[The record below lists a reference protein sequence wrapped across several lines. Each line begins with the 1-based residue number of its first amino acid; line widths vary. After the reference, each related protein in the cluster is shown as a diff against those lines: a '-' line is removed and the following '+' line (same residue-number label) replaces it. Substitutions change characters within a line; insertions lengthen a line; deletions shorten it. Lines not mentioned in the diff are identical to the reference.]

1 MTRRYL
7 HGFGNEHESEALPGA
22 LPEGRFSPQRPPFG
36 LYTEQLSSTAFTA
49 PRAKNRRTWFY
60 RIRPSVRQGAFKA
73 MGNGAWATAPLN
85 DEPPPPE
92 PMRWSPPALPE
103 APTDFVEG
111 LTTYAA
117 AGNCADQTGCAIHLY
132 AANRSMIRRYL
143 NIADGEALMVPQLGA
158 LALRTEC
165 GVLEVAPGEIAIVPR
180 GMKFAVDLLDDAA
193 RGYVCENYG
202 APLELPERGPV
213 GANGFAN
220 ERDFHYPAAAFE
232 DLDGEFELI
241 LKFAGQL
248 HSAAL
253 DHSPLDVVAWT
264 GNSAPCKYDLARFNA
279 MGSVTYDHPDPSINT
294 VLTSPSNRPG
304 VANLDFV
311 VFPPRWS
318 VAEDTFRPPW
328 FHRNLMS
335 EFMGLISGTYD
346 AKAEGF
352 VPGGASLHNAM
363 VPHGPDAA
371 TVAAAEAADLAP
383 RNMDDGLAFMFE
395 SRTLLTP
402 TAHAWSTPSR
412 QRDYADCWQGLAK
425 RFSPP

>member
-1 MTRRYL
+1 MTRRHL

-22 LPEGRFSPQRPPFG
+22 LPQGRFSPQRPPFG
-36 LYTEQLSSTAFTA
+36 LYAEQLSSTAFTT

-60 RIRPSVRQGAFKA
+60 RIRPSVRHGPFKA
-73 MGNGAWATAPLN
+73 IDNGAWATAPLGGA
-85 DEPPPPE
+85 PTPPE
-92 PMRWSPPALPE
+92 PMRWNPPQLPE
-103 APTDFVEG
+103 ETTDFVDG
-111 LTTYAA
+111 LTTYATTGNYA
-117 AGNCADQTGCAIHLY
+117 AQLGCAIHLY
-132 AANRSMIRRYL
+132 AANRSMDRRYL
-143 NIADGEALMVPQLGA
+143 NIADGEALIVPQLGT
-158 LALRTEC
+158 LTLRTEC
-165 GVLEVAPGEIAIVPR
+165 GVLDVTPGEIAIIPR
-180 GMKFAVDLLDDAA
+180 GLKFAVDLPGDAV

-220 ERDFHYPAAAFE
+220 ERDFHYPVAAFE

-248 HSAAL
+248 HGAAL
-253 DHSPLDVVAWT
+253 GHSPLDVVAWT
-264 GNSAPCKYDLARFNA
+264 GNSAPCKYDLTRFNA

-294 VLTSPSNRPG
+294 VLTSPSNTPG

-383 RNMDDGLAFMFE
+383 QRLDGGLAFMFE

>member
-1 MTRRYL
+1 MTRQTLR
-7 HGFGNEHESEALPGA
+7 GFGNEHESEALPGA

-36 LYTEQLSSTAFTA
+36 LYAEQLSSTAFTA

-60 RIRPSVRQGAFKA
+60 RIRPSVRQGPFKA
-73 MGNGAWATAPLN
+73 IDNGAWTTAPLSGA
-85 DEPPPPE
+85 PTPPE
-92 PMRWSPPALPE
+92 PMRWNPPQLPKE
-103 APTDFVEG
+103 PTDFVDG

-117 AGNCADQTGCAIHLY
+117 TGDCAAQFGCAIHLY
-132 AANRSMIRRYL
+132 AANRSMNRRYL
-143 NIADGEALMVPQLGA
+143 NIADGEALIVPQLGA

-165 GVLEVAPGEIAIVPR
+165 GLLEVAPGEIAIIPR
-180 GMKFAVDLLDDAA
+180 GLKFAVDLPGDAA

-220 ERDFHYPAAAFE
+220 ERDFHYPSAAFE
-232 DLDGEFELI
+232 NLDGDFELI

-253 DHSPLDVVAWT
+253 GHSPLDVVAWT

-294 VLTSPSNRPG
+294 VLTSPSNIPG
-304 VANLDFV
+304 VANLDLV

-328 FHRNLMS
+328 FHRNAMS

-352 VPGGASLHNAM
+352 LPGGASLHNAM

-383 RNMDDGLAFMFE
+383 QYLDGGLAFMFE
-395 SRTLLTP
+395 SRTVLTP
-402 TAHAWSTPSR
+402 TVHAWSTPSR

>member
-1 MTRRYL
+1 MTERLL

-36 LYTEQLSSTAFTA
+36 LYAEQLSSTAFTA

-60 RIRPSVRQGAFKA
+60 RIRPSVRHGAFKPT
-73 MGNGAWATAPLN
+73 GNGGWATAPLN
-85 DEPPPPE
+85 DQPTPPE
-92 PMRWSPPALPE
+92 PMRWNPPELPE
-103 APTDFVEG
+103 QPTDFVDG

-117 AGNCADQTGCAIHLY
+117 AGDCKAQFGCAVHLY
-132 AANRSMIRRYL
+132 AATRSMHQRFAT
-143 NIADGEALMVPQLGA
+143 IADGETLIVPQSGA

-165 GVLEVAPGEIAIVPR
+165 GPLEVAPGEIAIIPR
-180 GMKFAVDLLDDAA
+180 GLKFAVDLLGQAA

-220 ERDFHYPAAAFE
+220 ERDFHYPTAAFE
-232 DLDGEFELI
+232 DTDGEFEHI

-253 DHSPLDVVAWT
+253 GHSPLDVVAWT
-264 GNSAPCKYDLARFNA
+264 GNSAPCKFDLARFNA

-294 VLTSPSNRPG
+294 VLTSPSNAPG
-304 VANLDFV
+304 IANLDFV
-311 VFPPRWS
+311 VFPPRWN
-318 VAEDTFRPPW
+318 VAQDTFRPPY
-328 FHRNLMS
+328 FHRNVMS

-346 AKAEGF
+346 AKAAGF
-352 VPGGASLHNAM
+352 VPGGASLHNAL
-363 VPHGPDAA
+363 VPHGPDAE
-371 TVAAAEAADLAP
+371 TVAAAETAALAP
-383 RNMDDGLAFMFE
+383 HYLDGGLAFMFE
-395 SRTLLTP
+395 SRLLLTP
-402 TAHAWSTPSR
+402 TAHAWSSPSR
-412 QRDYADCWQGLAK
+412 QRDYVDCWRGLAK

>member
-1 MTRRYL
+1 MTRQTLR
-7 HGFGNEHESEALPGA
+7 GFGNEHESEALPGA
-22 LPEGRFSPQRPPFG
+22 LPEGRFSPQRPPLG
-36 LYTEQLSSTAFTA
+36 LYAEQLSSTAFTA

-60 RIRPSVRQGAFKA
+60 RIRPSVRQGRFKA
-73 MGNGAWATAPLN
+73 IDNGAWATAPLSG
-85 DEPPPPE
+85 EPTPPE
-92 PMRWSPPALPE
+92 PMRWNPPPLPE
-103 APTDFVEG
+103 DPTDFVDG

-117 AGNCADQTGCAIHLY
+117 TGDCAAQFGCAIHLY
-132 AANRSMIRRYL
+132 AANRSMNRRTL
-143 NIADGEALMVPQLGA
+143 NIADGEALIVPQLGA

-165 GVLEVAPGEIAIVPR
+165 GLLEVAPGEIAIIPR
-180 GMKFAVDLLDDAA
+180 GLKFAVDLPGDAA

-220 ERDFHYPAAAFE
+220 ERDFHYPSAAFE
-232 DLDGEFELI
+232 NLDGNFELI

-253 DHSPLDVVAWT
+253 GHSPLDVVAWT

-294 VLTSPSNRPG
+294 VLTSPSNTPG
-304 VANLDFV
+304 VANLDLV
-311 VFPPRWS
+311 VFSPRWS

-328 FHRNLMS
+328 FHRNAMS
-335 EFMGLISGTYD
+335 EFMGLIDGTYD

-352 VPGGASLHNAM
+352 LPGGASLHNAM

-383 RNMDDGLAFMFE
+383 QYLGGGLAFMFE
-395 SRTLLTP
+395 SRTVLTP

>member
-1 MTRRYL
+1 MTRRHL

-22 LPEGRFSPQRPPFG
+22 LPQGRFSPQRPPFG
-36 LYTEQLSSTAFTA
+36 LYAEQLSSTAFTT

-60 RIRPSVRQGAFKA
+60 RIRPSVRHGPFKA
-73 MGNGAWATAPLN
+73 IGNGAWATAPLGGA
-85 DEPPPPE
+85 PTPPE
-92 PMRWSPPALPE
+92 PMRWNPPQLPE
-103 APTDFVEG
+103 ETTDFVDG
-111 LTTYAA
+111 LTTYATTGNYA
-117 AGNCADQTGCAIHLY
+117 AQLGCAIHLY
-132 AANRSMIRRYL
+132 AANRSMDRRYL
-143 NIADGEALMVPQLGA
+143 NIADGEALIVPQLGT
-158 LALRTEC
+158 LTLRTEC
-165 GVLEVAPGEIAIVPR
+165 GVLDVTPGEIAIIPR
-180 GMKFAVDLLDDAA
+180 GLKFAVDLPGDAV

-220 ERDFHYPAAAFE
+220 ERDFHYPVAAFE

-248 HSAAL
+248 HGAAL
-253 DHSPLDVVAWT
+253 GHSPLDVVAWT
-264 GNSAPCKYDLARFNA
+264 GNSAPCKYDLTRFNA

-294 VLTSPSNRPG
+294 VLTSPSNTPG

-383 RNMDDGLAFMFE
+383 QRLDGGLAFMFE

>member
-1 MTRRYL
+1 MTRPTLR
-7 HGFGNEHESEALPGA
+7 GFGNEHESEALPGA

-36 LYTEQLSSTAFTA
+36 LYAEQLSSTAFTA

-60 RIRPSVRQGAFKA
+60 RIRPSVRQGPFKA
-73 MGNGAWATAPLN
+73 IDNGAWASAPL
-85 DEPPPPE
+85 DGQPTPPE
-92 PMRWSPPALPE
+92 PMRWNPPQLPE
-103 APTDFVEG
+103 EPTDFVDS

-117 AGNCADQTGCAIHLY
+117 TGDYAAQFGCAIHLY
-132 AANRSMIRRYL
+132 AANRSMNRRYL
-143 NIADGEALMVPQLGA
+143 NIADGEALIVPQLGA
-158 LALRTEC
+158 LTLRTEC
-165 GVLEVAPGEIAIVPR
+165 GVLDVTPGEIAIIPR
-180 GMKFAVDLLDDAA
+180 GLKFAIDVPGDAV

-220 ERDFHYPAAAFE
+220 ERDFHYPTAAFE
-232 DLDGEFELI
+232 EVEGEFELI
-241 LKFAGQL
+241 LKFAGRL
-248 HSAAL
+248 HSATL
-253 DHSPLDVVAWT
+253 HHSPLDVVAWT
-264 GNSAPCKYDLARFNA
+264 GNSAPCQYDLARFNA

-294 VLTSPSNRPG
+294 VLTSPSHTPG

-328 FHRNLMS
+328 FHRNVMS

-383 RNMDDGLAFMFE
+383 QRLDGGLAFMFE

-402 TAHAWSTPSR
+402 TTHAWSTPSR